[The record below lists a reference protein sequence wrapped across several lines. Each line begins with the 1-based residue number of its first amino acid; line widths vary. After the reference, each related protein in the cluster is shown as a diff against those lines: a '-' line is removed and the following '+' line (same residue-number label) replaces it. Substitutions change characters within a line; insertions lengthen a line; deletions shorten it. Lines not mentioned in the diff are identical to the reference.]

1 MAGTAGSRACSSRT
15 ATTLRQAYSHSDFS
29 MFRTPRRKPGN
40 KMRWQRQLVNR
51 RANRGRR
58 DAGHVLLCAMQAYSL
73 LDLAPIVAG
82 GTAAQALRNACD
94 LARHAEH
101 CGYQRYWMAEHHNS
115 TGIASAATAVA
126 LCAVGAATSSI
137 RIGAAGV
144 MLPNHSPLVIAEQ
157 FGTLESLY
165 PGRVD
170 LGLGRAPGT
179 DGKTAHALRRENVR
193 ADERFPQDVVEL
205 QHYFAEGYNGI
216 KAVPGHGLHVPLWIL
231 GSSLF
236 GAQLAAQ
243 LGLPYLFAS
252 HFAPDALQQALGVYR
267 QQFRPSAQLER
278 PYAGAAINVFA
289 ADTEI
294 EAQRLKRGMM
304 QGFIFLRRGQAGP
317 LQAPVDDL
325 SEIALPHE
333 IAMAE
338 HVLSESAVG
347 TADKVE
353 AFVKNFLQRTQV
365 DELIVTCHAHDHEA
379 RLRSIDLAAQV
390 LEPLRKTPDA

>member
-1 MAGTAGSRACSSRT
+1 
-15 ATTLRQAYSHSDFS
+15 
-29 MFRTPRRKPGN
+29 
-40 KMRWQRQLVNR
+40 
-51 RANRGRR
+51 
-58 DAGHVLLCAMQAYSL
+58 MQAFSL
-73 LDLAPIVAG
+73 LDLAPITAG
-82 GTAAQALRNACD
+82 GSAADALRNACE
-94 LARHAEH
+94 LARHAEA
-101 CGYQRYWMAEHHNS
+101 CGYRRYWMAEHHNS

-126 LCAVGAATSSI
+126 LCAVGAATRSI

-205 QHYFAEGYNGI
+205 QQYFDAGHNGI

-252 HFAPDALQQALGVYR
+252 HFAPDALQQALQVYR
-267 QQFRPSAQLER
+267 QQFRPSAQLQR

-289 ADTEI
+289 AES
-294 EAQRLKRGMM
+294 EAAGQRLKRGMM

-317 LQAPVDDL
+317 LQPPVDDL
-325 SEIALPHE
+325 NEIALPHE

-347 TADKVE
+347 TAAQVQ
-353 AFVKNFLQRTQV
+353 AFVESFLARTQV
-365 DELIVTCHAHDHEA
+365 DELIVTCHASDHAA
-379 RLRSIDLAAQV
+379 RLRSFGITAQV
-390 LEPLRKTPDA
+390 LSALGQSAGTF